1 MKISILTLF
10 PQMFQGP
17 FDYSIIQ
24 RAKEKRAVEINIVD
38 IRIFGIGLHKSVDD
52 RPFGGG
58 VGMLMRVDVLSN
70 AIKNTLDPKLD
81 KTEQKVI
88 LLSAAGKP
96 YKQKTAMEFSQLKHL
111 IIVCGHYEG
120 VDERVLK
127 YIDLEISIGDFVLT
141 GGEIPA
147 MLILDSVTRLLPGV
161 ITDGA
166 TEKESFSNENLVE
179 HPQYTRPQE
188 FENQSVPG
196 VLISGNHEKI
206 EKWRKEASLKKT
218 RTNRKDLVNS

>member
-1 MKISILTLF
+1 
-10 PQMFQGP
+10 MFQGP

-24 RAKEKRAVEINIVD
+24 RAKEKKVVAVNIVD
-38 IRIFGIGLHKSVDD
+38 VRALGIGPHKSVDD

-58 VGMLMRVDVLSN
+58 IGMIMRVDVLSN
-70 AIKNTLDPKLD
+70 AIKKNLDPGLTK
-81 KTEQKVI
+81 KEQKVI
-88 LLSAAGKP
+88 LLGAAGKL
-96 YKQKTAMEFSQLKHL
+96 YKQKTAKELSQLKHL

-120 VDERVLK
+120 VDERILD
-127 YIDLEISIGDFVLT
+127 YIDQEISIGDFVLT

-188 FENQSVPG
+188 FENQNVPG
-196 VLISGNHEKI
+196 VLISGNHKEI
-206 EKWRKEASLKKT
+206 EKWRERASLKKT
-218 RTNRKDLVNS
+218 QTNRKDLIKS

>member
-1 MKISILTLF
+1 
-10 PQMFQGP
+10 MFQGP

-24 RAKEKRAVEINIVD
+24 RAKEKKVVAVNIVD
-38 IRIFGIGLHKSVDD
+38 VRAFGIGLHKSVDD

-58 VGMLMRVDVLSN
+58 IGMIMRVDVLSN
-70 AIKNTLDPKLD
+70 AIKKNLDPGLTK
-81 KTEQKVI
+81 KEQKVI
-88 LLSAAGKP
+88 LLGAAGKL
-96 YKQKTAMEFSQLKHL
+96 YKQKTAKELSQLKHL

-120 VDERVLK
+120 VDERILD
-127 YIDLEISIGDFVLT
+127 YIDQEISIGDFVLT

-188 FENQSVPG
+188 FENQNVPG
-196 VLISGNHEKI
+196 VLISGNHKEI
-206 EKWRKEASLKKT
+206 EKWRERASLKKT
-218 RTNRKDLVNS
+218 QTNRKDLIKS